1 MSHLLHYLPTTLI
14 DGELIEY
21 KLIKYQQ
28 DYIIHL
34 IKLLINNIRKN
45 INIDINLEHSH
56 DLVEK
61 LGKIECDFKKQQNE
75 FNNIYIHKL

>member
-28 DYIIHL
+28 DYILYL
-34 IKLLINNIRKN
+34 IKLLINNINKN
-45 INIDINLEHSH
+45 INIEHSH

>member
-14 DGELIEY
+14 DSELIEY

-28 DYIIHL
+28 DYILHL

-45 INIDINLEHSH
+45 INIEHSH

-75 FNNIYIHKL
+75 FNKIYIHKL

>member
-45 INIDINLEHSH
+45 INLEHSQ

-75 FNNIYIHKL
+75 FNKIYIHKL